1 MNGYLTLSP
10 EWLKANP
17 SFELDIPLQPRYIS
31 PHPYTNQDIIALARG
46 PLVYC
51 LEDVDN
57 PWVNDHFKGLVL
69 DPAGTINEIPAS
81 IPGAEEPYIGLTAL
95 NAASFVKT
103 DGGQSPHQPLEYI
116 TSESTEEVK
125 ELYFIPYALRDNRG
139 GRGQMRVGIRRKH

>member
-1 MNGYLTLSP
+1 M
-10 EWLKANP
+10 
-17 SFELDIPLQPRYIS
+17 
-31 PHPYTNQDIIALARG
+31 
-46 PLVYC
+46 
-51 LEDVDN
+51 
-57 PWVNDHFKGLVL
+57 L

-103 DGGQSPHQPLEYI
+103 DGGQSPHQPPEYI

-125 ELYFIPYALRDNRG
+125 ELHFIPYALRDNRG